1 MSATLNEVL
10 ERNKVLW
17 RESEN
22 LGLEPGASF
31 GVDFEFYATK
41 PEEKEQMIPVL
52 QARGM
57 KVEVKQTRVLIVFK
71 GWHIKATEEAQW
83 TLERLQKRTEE
94 IYLEAAKIGIL
105 FEGLGMMLPKSGAPV

>member
-1 MSATLNEVL
+1 MSEKLSEMLARNEVIWQQL
-10 ERNKVLW
+10 EK
-17 RESEN
+17 
-22 LGLEPGASF
+22 LGLKPGATF

-41 PEEKEQMIPVL
+41 PEEKEQLLPIL

-83 TLERLQKRTEE
+83 TLESLQKRTNE
-94 IYLEAAKIGIL
+94 IFIEAEKIGIL
-105 FEGLGMMLPKSGAPV
+105 FES